1 MNKKSESLILKE
13 IIAALSMSGVPL
25 WRNNTGKA
33 RTMDGRFIKFGIPS
47 ADGGGSDL
55 IGITPV
61 TITSDMVGK
70 KIGVFTAV
78 EVKSKS
84 GRATA
89 AQNQFIENVKRLGGF
104 AGVAR
109 SDSDATDLISSSIRQ
124 LKN

>member
-13 IIAALSMSGVPL
+13 IITALSMGGVPV

-33 RTMDGRFIKFGIPS
+33 RTVDGRFIKFGIPS

-61 TITSDMVGK
+61 TITADMVGK

-78 EVKSKS
+78 EVKSAS

-89 AQNQFIENVKRLGGF
+89 AQTRFIENVKNLGGF

-109 SDSDATDLISSSIRQ
+109 SDSEATDLVSSSILQ

>member
-1 MNKKSESLILKE
+1 MSKKSESLILKE
-13 IIAALSMSGVPL
+13 IIAELSMSGVPL

-61 TITSDMVGK
+61 TITGDMVGK

-78 EVKSKS
+78 EVKSSS

-89 AQNQFIENVKRLGGF
+89 AQKQFIDNVKKLGGF

-109 SDSDATDLISSSIRQ
+109 SDSDATDLISLSIRQ

>member
-1 MNKKSESLILKE
+1 MSKKTESLILKE
-13 IIAALSMSGVPL
+13 IIAALSMGGVPL

-33 RTMDGRFIKFGIPS
+33 RTVDGRFIKFGIPS

-61 TITSDMVGK
+61 TITADMVGK

-84 GRATA
+84 GRATK
-89 AQNQFIENVKRLGGF
+89 AQLQFIENVKNWGGI

-109 SDSDATDLISSSIRQ
+109 SEQEALDLIRSAIYQ

>member
-1 MNKKSESLILKE
+1 MSKKSESLILKE
-13 IIAALSMSGVPL
+13 IIAALSMDGVPL

-33 RTMDGRFIKFGIPS
+33 RTVDGRFIKFGIPS

-61 TITSDMVGK
+61 TITADMVGK
-70 KIGVFTAV
+70 TIGVFTAV
-78 EVKSKS
+78 EVKSAS

-89 AQNQFIENVKRLGGF
+89 AQGRFICNVKKLGGF
-104 AGVAR
+104 AGIAR
-109 SDSDATDLISSSIRQ
+109 SDSEARNLINSSIRQ